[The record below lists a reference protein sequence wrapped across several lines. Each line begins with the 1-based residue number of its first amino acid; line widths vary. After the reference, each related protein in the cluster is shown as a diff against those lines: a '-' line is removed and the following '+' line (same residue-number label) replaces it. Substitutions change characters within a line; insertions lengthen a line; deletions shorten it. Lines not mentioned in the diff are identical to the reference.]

1 MSAVFDFIRAVSSW
15 VAMELPLLLP
25 YVQLKKQNPKNKLTL
40 SERRR

>member
-1 MSAVFDFIRAVSSW
+1 MSAVLDFIRAAFPW
-15 VAMELPLLLP
+15 AAMELPLLLP